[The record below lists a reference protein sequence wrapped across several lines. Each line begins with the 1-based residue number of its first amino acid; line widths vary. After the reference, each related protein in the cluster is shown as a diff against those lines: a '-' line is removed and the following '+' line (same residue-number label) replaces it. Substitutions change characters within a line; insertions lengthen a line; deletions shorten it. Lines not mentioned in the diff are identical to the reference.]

1 MKGKHDSFKKRT
13 ENEELTVTDN
23 ENPTSQYTPGDSV
36 DKFLDIKSANHYLA
50 EKEIGQQNE
59 NN

>member
-1 MKGKHDSFKKRT
+1 MKGKHDSFKKKT

-23 ENPTSQYTPGDSV
+23 ENLTSQRIPGDSV
-36 DKFLDIKSANHYLA
+36 DKYSVLRSANLELA
-50 EKEIGQQNE
+50 EKEIGQQIE

>member
-1 MKGKHDSFKKRT
+1 MDRKQDAFKKG
-13 ENEELTVTDN
+13 TDN
-23 ENPTSQYTPGDSV
+23 EDIVVTNNENPRSQYTPGDSV
-36 DKFLDIKSANHYLA
+36 NKFSDLNNANHYLA